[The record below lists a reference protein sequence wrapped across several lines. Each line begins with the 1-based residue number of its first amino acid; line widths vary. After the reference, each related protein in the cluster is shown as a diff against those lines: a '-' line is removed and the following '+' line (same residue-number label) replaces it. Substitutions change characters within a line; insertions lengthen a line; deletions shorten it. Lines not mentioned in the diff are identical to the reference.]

1 MAYVRLEQT
10 NCYNTFGIVRFLGS
24 RILVDVNWRRT
35 QFASYQNY
43 ALAVVELYTAFGL
56 AICLDVRSST
66 GSGQEYLALV
76 APVFYCTASHIDGVC
91 VVAATTS
98 KMSLPALSFTVPNKQ
113 TQALSDEYARLWISV
128 SSRNIGLY
136 CEQSNKQG
144 AKSP

>member
-24 RILVDVNWRRT
+24 RILVDVNRRRA

-43 ALAVVELYTAFGL
+43 TLAVVELYTAFGL

-98 KMSLPALSFTVPNKQ
+98 KMRFPLPFLTLPNKQ
-113 TQALSDEYARLWISV
+113 VQALSDKYARLWISV
-128 SSRNIGLY
+128 SGWNIGLY
-136 CEQSNKQG
+136 GEQSNEQR